1 MEDYE
6 LLQSTSFLAAA
17 DSHPVIGL
25 IPDLLLHMTE
35 DGCIIGYQK
44 PRQMTLPLAPQDFLG
59 KQLADIF
66 PADIAEKALEKIKK
80 TLSTENVE
88 NFYYDTHFH
97 EKTEY
102 FEARFIRYSPRDVL
116 VMIRD
121 ITESTTL
128 RKKLDFLRNYDHLTN
143 VFNRTYFEEILS
155 QPQLDKI
162 SIMVCDVDGL
172 KLINDALGHAA
183 GDKFIQ
189 DAAKIL
195 QACVRDSDQI
205 FRIGGDEFVII
216 ARNTRMDLLYQRIK
230 AALEEY
236 NAAEQNSFLSIS
248 LGWGIQTDDLSL
260 RQLFEVADNNMYREK
275 LRNSAKIRNLI
286 LQKILEKL
294 ETADLEKY
302 RQIEAFEQLI
312 EQFSC
317 ELHLSADFI
326 ENLKLLAQIHDIG
339 TVSIP
344 GKILLKSTSLSPE
357 EMTLLHRHCELGFRI
372 ANMSHRYAHI
382 AEWILKHH
390 EDWNGQG
397 YPLGLKEEEIPLA
410 CRIFRIADSFHAMT
424 HQRPHRQARPAKAAL
439 EEILRGAGVQYDPLL
454 AKKFIRML
462 QN

>member
-1 MEDYE
+1 MEDFE
-6 LLQSTSFLAAA
+6 FLQSTSFLAAVSS
-17 DSHPVIGL
+17 DPVLGL
-25 IPDLLLHMTE
+25 IPDLLLHLTG
-35 DGCIIGYQK
+35 DGYIIGYKK
-44 PRQMTLPLAPQDFLG
+44 PRQMELVLPPQQFLG

-66 PADIAEKALEKIKK
+66 PAEIAEKAMEKIQK

-88 NFYYDTHFH
+88 NFYYETNFY

-102 FEARFIRYSPRDVL
+102 FEARFIRYNAQEVL
-116 VMIRD
+116 AMVRD

-143 VFNRTYFEEILS
+143 VFNRTYFEEVLS
-155 QPQLDKI
+155 QPQLEKI

-172 KLINDALGHAA
+172 KLINDALGHSA

-195 QACVRDSDQI
+195 QLCVRDNDQI

-216 ARNTRMDLLYQRIK
+216 ARNTRMDLLYQRVK
-230 AALEEY
+230 NALEEY

-248 LGWGIQTDDLSL
+248 LGWGIQTDGLTL

-312 EQFSC
+312 EKFSC
-317 ELHLSADFI
+317 ELHLSTDFI

-344 GKILLKSTSLSPE
+344 GKILLKSTTLSNE
-357 EMTLLHRHCELGFRI
+357 ENALLHRHCELGFRI

-424 HQRPHRQARPAKAAL
+424 HQRPHRGARPEKDAMD
-439 EEILRGAGVQYDPLL
+439 EIIRGAGSQYDPLL
-454 AKKFIRML
+454 AKKSVRMFR
-462 QN
+462 N